1 MAPLS
6 NEIRPVSGCFPPH
19 LGPAIPEVSSTW
31 FKMFLYHVTGSGPP
45 SLLLAKG
52 WLFSKLPFFFSLHRL
67 LSASINFIQGTR
79 LRRLPA
85 LFERC
90 SRLLVTTWGH
100 DPSEIPLTGALTMLL
115 DALQHSAILV
125 QALCKT
131 GESEA
136 KTKTVAFPISAEDEG
151 RECSSFF
158 Y

>member
-1 MAPLS
+1 MKSVQFPA
-6 NEIRPVSGCFPPH
+6 VSHLISVPPFPKSHP
-19 LGPAIPEVSSTW
+19 P
-31 FKMFLYHVTGSGPP
+31 GSKCSYIMSRAVDRHHYCLQKVGY
-45 SLLLAKG
+45 
-52 WLFSKLPFFFSLHRL
+52 FQNCHIFFSLHRL